1 MLFETV
7 RRITQKSV
15 RVQSLFLIF
24 SQNCSPMGIIDIG
37 TLGQQRT
44 GITGINYV
52 KNMLGWDYPC
62 HIIPKGYLSIPMI
75 TACICR
81 YSFISRLAPVI
92 LSRAV
97 IAILRRS
104 VADAITGQNTA
115 NMITRLNIQILSRL
129 TAFLSMKD
137 LKKFALPISNINT
150 T

>member
-1 MLFETV
+1 MLYETV

-15 RVQSLFLIF
+15 RVQSLFLII

-62 HIIPKGYLSIPMI
+62 NIISK
-75 TACICR
+75 
-81 YSFISRLAPVI
+81 

-97 IAILRRS
+97 IAIPRRS
-104 VADAITGQNTA
+104 AAAAVTG
-115 NMITRLNIQILSRL
+115 
-129 TAFLSMKD
+129 
-137 LKKFALPISNINT
+137 
-150 T
+150 